1 MVDVV
6 EISIQGKLI
15 RDRTENIE
23 VTELYYGISQFAT
36 IVSVLL
42 LVIGLRNADIDLSE
56 KGFYSMTSTLL
67 LSGSIAVQKNTRDL
81 KAIKRQEE
89 SIDEL
94 QPNN

>member
-1 MVDVV
+1 
-6 EISIQGKLI
+6 
-15 RDRTENIE
+15 
-23 VTELYYGISQFAT
+23 
-36 IVSVLL
+36 

-94 QPNN
+94 

>member
-56 KGFYSMTSTLL
+56 KGFYGMAFTLAL
-67 LSGSIAVQKNTRDL
+67 FGSIAVQKNTRDL

-89 SIDEL
+89 SMDSI
-94 QPNN
+94 

>member
-1 MVDVV
+1 
-6 EISIQGKLI
+6 
-15 RDRTENIE
+15 
-23 VTELYYGISQFAT
+23 
-36 IVSVLL
+36 

-56 KGFYSMTSTLL
+56 KGFYSMTSTLLLLLLLLLL

-94 QPNN
+94 

>member
-1 MVDVV
+1 
-6 EISIQGKLI
+6 
-15 RDRTENIE
+15 
-23 VTELYYGISQFAT
+23 
-36 IVSVLL
+36 

-56 KGFYSMTSTLL
+56 KGFYSMTSTLLLLLLLLL

-94 QPNN
+94 